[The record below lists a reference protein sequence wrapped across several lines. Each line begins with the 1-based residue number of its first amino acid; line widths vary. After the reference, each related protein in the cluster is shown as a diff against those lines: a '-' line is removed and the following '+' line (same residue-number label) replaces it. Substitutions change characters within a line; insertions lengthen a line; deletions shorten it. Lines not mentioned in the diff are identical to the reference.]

1 MNLITLFSVPN
12 VPGESSG
19 RNGSCPSGRG
29 AYLQHLVAPPKVAG
43 DRGGQFGRFGEAR
56 RDVMNSRVRGVDE
69 DSVSQPQLA
78 EAVKPLHCWVCMTSS
93 SAAESFGRR
102 IARCECV

>member
-1 MNLITLFSVPN
+1 MKEPNEPNYAFSVPN

-43 DRGGQFGRFGEAR
+43 DRGGQFVDLVKHAD
-56 RDVMNSRVRGVDE
+56 DVMNSRVRGVDE

-78 EAVKPLHCWVCMTSS
+78 EAVKPLHCWGVYDFELS
-93 SAAESFGRR
+93 RR
-102 IARCECV
+102 EFLVAV